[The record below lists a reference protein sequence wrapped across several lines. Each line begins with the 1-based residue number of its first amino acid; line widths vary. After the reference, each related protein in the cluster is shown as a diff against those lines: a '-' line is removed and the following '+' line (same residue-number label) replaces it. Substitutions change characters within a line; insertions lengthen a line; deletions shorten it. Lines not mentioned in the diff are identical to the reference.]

1 MRGHTGRMDARIAR
15 TRRSLQQALF
25 DLAREHGIDHV
36 SVSQIAERAGVNR
49 STFYQHYSDKETLLA
64 DAFDLV
70 AEEAGAK
77 LDGIDEQSLE
87 PPQAIVDFLAH
98 IDLHAE
104 LYRRVF
110 LEPGYGVVLARLRE
124 HILSAVRGAAERSP
138 TGELAVPLD
147 VLAAGVAGSI
157 IGVIGV
163 WLGRDERASVD
174 QAALW
179 VWRVILGPSPE
190 HAPGGHTPETSSR

>member
-1 MRGHTGRMDARIAR
+1 MRGHTERMDARIVR

-25 DLAREHGIDHV
+25 DLAAESGIDHV

-77 LDGIDEQSLE
+77 LEGIVEPSAE
-87 PPQAIVDFLAH
+87 PPQALVDFLAH
-98 IDLHAE
+98 IDSHAD

-110 LEPGYGVVLARLRE
+110 LEPGYGVVLARLRGQI
-124 HILSAVRGAAERSP
+124 HRAVDGASQRQAGKGFE
-138 TGELAVPLD
+138 VPLD

-157 IGVIGV
+157 IGVIGA
-163 WLGRDERASVD
+163 WLGREPHASVD
-174 QAALW
+174 EAALW
-179 VWRVILGPSPE
+179 VWRVVLGPTP
-190 HAPGGHTPETSSR
+190 AVPYAGHTDET